1 MEDTSKELEDSIREY
16 LRDNLTKEKKLSTLI
31 EKFKVSEN
39 EIRGI
44 ALRLKEDAINI
55 DFYEQDGET
64 YLIRNE
70 HPDLSQVNVV
80 TIPCEPGENKKIAAI
95 ADTRCGSKDEQFR
108 VLNDMFLKFH
118 SEGITDVFV
127 IGNVLE
133 GRYTPSI
140 YSKYG
145 KSLITND
152 GYSQA
157 NHFIENFPHVDGI
170 NTYIIS
176 GDRDHSFSKQLN
188 VGEYIA
194 SRRSDI
200 TYLGPISCDIQFN
213 KVSVRME
220 QLKNVKAYTTSY
232 PIETYIRSM
241 TKSEYEKY
249 DILMLGGEMN
259 FQYFPQKK
267 GMQAFSIGSVVSR
280 TPQMKR
286 DQKSNTIGAYTFEIE
301 FTKEGKLKRIIPNV
315 STYEPVNTR
324 YFDFKR
330 LNLVKNEAGDLVN
343 SISKTENPEYATL
356 RRLYNLMKK
365 EEDFNSLKARLE
377 EGGLKLSTN
386 ELYGIIGRLKD
397 VGMDIDIVDYD
408 GGLVV
413 QKRSSEDKY
422 NRKVK
427 PAMKDLH
434 CKEIAAMSDLHYGSR
449 EAQPSA
455 VNTFVYEAYNR
466 GIKDVFIAGDTTH
479 GDYAQKRPGANFDV
493 HIFGPTGFVYYVKE
507 TLPRY
512 QGITYHALDG
522 NHDKTIRDFW
532 GMDFGEKLA
541 AERPDYDYQGLNHT
555 IYMLDGKVPIEMLH
569 PNDGNARISSTKIQ
583 NRQDDNPYRYSEAE
597 LSLWG
602 HYHKFFYLCYDGVH
616 TFLLP
621 SLTAKTN
628 FQTAAKLSNLTGG
641 FFIKIYFDDN
651 GKIHYLTPEA
661 MVFEPS
667 DLREDDW
674 KKPRK
679 YIKNKI
685 ITPRAPI
692 KK

>member
-1 MEDTSKELEDSIREY
+1 MEDTNKELEDSIREY

-55 DFYEQDGET
+55 DIYEQDGET

-80 TIPCEPGENKKIAAI
+80 SIPCEPGKNKKIAVI

-108 VLNDMFLKFH
+108 VVNDMFLKFH
-118 SEGITDVFV
+118 SEGITDVFI
-127 IGNVLE
+127 IGNILE

-145 KSLITND
+145 KSLISND

-157 NHFIENFPHVDGI
+157 NHFIENFPHIDGI
-170 NTYIIS
+170 KTYIIS

-194 SRRSDI
+194 SRRNDI

-213 KVSVRME
+213 KVCIRME
-220 QLKNVKAYTTSY
+220 QLKNVKAYTNSY

-249 DILMLGGEMN
+249 DALMLSGVMN
-259 FQYFPQKK
+259 FQYLPQKK
-267 GMQAFSIGSVVSR
+267 GMQAFSIASVVSR

-286 DQKSNTIGAYTFEIE
+286 DQKSNTIGDYTFEIE
-301 FTKEGKLKRIIPNV
+301 FTKEGKLKRIIPNA

-330 LNLVKNEAGDLVN
+330 LNLIKNEDDELVN
-343 SISKTENPEYATL
+343 SISRVNNIEYSTL
-356 RRLYNLMKK
+356 RKIYNLMRK
-365 EEDFNSLKARLE
+365 EEDFNSLKQRLANQKIE
-377 EGGLKLSTN
+377 VNTN
-386 ELYGIIGRLKD
+386 ELFGIIGRLKD
-397 VGMDIDIVDYD
+397 VGMDIEVVDYD

-413 QKRSSEDKY
+413 QKKSSKDRFDRE
-422 NRKVK
+422 VK
-427 PAMKDLH
+427 PAMEDLH
-434 CKEIAAMSDLHYGSR
+434 CEEIGSMGDLHYGSR

-466 GIKDVFIAGDTTH
+466 GVKHIFLTGDTTH
-479 GDYAQKRPGANFDV
+479 GDYSQKRPGSNFDV
-493 HIFGPTGFVYYVKE
+493 HIFGPSGFVYYVKDV
-507 TLPRY
+507 LP
-512 QGITYHALDG
+512 QHPGITYHAIDG
-522 NHDKTIRDFW
+522 NHDKTIRDYW
-532 GMDFGEKLA
+532 GMNFGELLA
-541 AERPDYDYQGLNHT
+541 AERHDYDYLGLNHA
-555 IYMLDGKVPIEMLH
+555 IYLLNGKVPIEMLH
-569 PNDGNARISSTKIQ
+569 PNDGNARSSSTKIQ
-583 NRQDDNPYRYSEAE
+583 NRQDDNPYRLSDAE
-597 LSLWG
+597 ISLWG
-602 HYHKFFYLCYDGVH
+602 HYHKFYYICYDGIH
-616 TFLLP
+616 TFLVP
-621 SLTAKTN
+621 SMSAKTN

-641 FFIKIYFDDN
+641 FFIKLYYDDN
-651 GKIHYLTPEA
+651 GKIHYIIPEA

-679 YIKNKI
+679 YIKSKL
-685 ITPRAPI
+685 ITPRTPI